1 MCSIGKTQSL
11 QTTFKGGNR
20 LQGIYF
26 QVDVLDDINLVSLTG
41 SFADAGHVYVHVRA
55 GSIGE
60 QLGGNWSLV
69 KNMQISTGGQH
80 LVPIGQVL
88 TRGSYTL
95 HVACSSSII
104 YSDALSISEVLAQ
117 EHPEDDN
124 LIIYN
129 GWGTADCDVIPPD
142 RDYSGC
148 PCRSWNG
155 IIEYRCEVESV
166 YRDQHLRRLV
176 AAMHRDTVFADVEIQ
191 CGNQSFPAHRLVLA
205 SASPV
210 FAKMLQAEMKEAC
223 TGKIAIEDVPPEV
236 VAKALR
242 YMYTGEV
249 ADDVDIESLGFA
261 HKYDITGMMQ
271 PVSSKILKNLSPDN
285 VSATVRSLRPYK
297 RAHSDVDT
305 ENGLSELHARV
316 RQRVLKDLKLIEAPE
331 ALLYLDGLKRTVLH
345 LALLRWR
352 TDLVKLL
359 LTYEDDPRFAELAL
373 RPYQA
378 GGDKDKDQVPCHHL
392 ALSGVQLE
400 HAAASSL
407 QCLQLLLEL
416 PLPLVQQVDNSGRN
430 ALHVACS
437 FGSADAVQ
445 MLLAKGAEAGLQD
458 DHGLLPLHY
467 AIDSRSVPCVQA
479 VLQASDQSLFPNELN
494 PFYRC
499 IERQAWEVALLLHKR
514 NWNMGDEAEI
524 DRIFCFAKER
534 GLDKEWEFVCEKGL
548 EGASAMEEVVWNAE
562 VFKEPGT
569 VLVTHPLCT
578 NHRAIPKD
586 ADDPE
591 VRLALISRIP
601 ENPHRLEV
609 LCGPNGVLRADQFRD
624 LRWIP
629 EASQAALVD
638 VLRVHEFWYVKK
650 LMDKVEEAKG
660 YDSRH
665 LPVDAGDT
673 KVSEESWSAASRAAG
688 AVLEAVDQV
697 CNETARNAFCCVRPP
712 GHHLGPAG
720 AVDKQALEHGLT
732 SCDKKGPSRK
742 KNRIQTPYFTRI
754 LHTCGGLAR
763 GTVRT
768 EIHTG
773 VQQFSIPRFQEE
785 YHPAV
790 ILVMFMRRSTGFPAF
805 GR

>member
-41 SFADAGHVYVHVRA
+41 SFADAGQVYVHVRA

-117 EHPEDDN
+117 DDN

-223 TGKIAIEDVPPEV
+223 TGKITIEDVPPEV

-297 RAHSDVDT
+297 RAYSDLDT

-316 RQRVLKDLKLIEAPE
+316 RQRVVKDLKLIEAC
-331 ALLYLDGLKRTVLH
+331 LDGL
-345 LALLRWR
+345 
-352 TDLVKLL
+352 
-359 LTYEDDPRFAELAL
+359 
-373 RPYQA
+373 
-378 GGDKDKDQVPCHHL
+378 
-392 ALSGVQLE
+392 
-400 HAAASSL
+400 
-407 QCLQLLLEL
+407 
-416 PLPLVQQVDNSGRN
+416 
-430 ALHVACS
+430 
-437 FGSADAVQ
+437 
-445 MLLAKGAEAGLQD
+445 
-458 DHGLLPLHY
+458 
-467 AIDSRSVPCVQA
+467 
-479 VLQASDQSLFPNELN
+479 
-494 PFYRC
+494 
-499 IERQAWEVALLLHKR
+499 
-514 NWNMGDEAEI
+514 
-524 DRIFCFAKER
+524 
-534 GLDKEWEFVCEKGL
+534 
-548 EGASAMEEVVWNAE
+548 
-562 VFKEPGT
+562 
-569 VLVTHPLCT
+569 
-578 NHRAIPKD
+578 
-586 ADDPE
+586 
-591 VRLALISRIP
+591 
-601 ENPHRLEV
+601 
-609 LCGPNGVLRADQFRD
+609 
-624 LRWIP
+624 
-629 EASQAALVD
+629 
-638 VLRVHEFWYVKK
+638 
-650 LMDKVEEAKG
+650 
-660 YDSRH
+660 
-665 LPVDAGDT
+665 
-673 KVSEESWSAASRAAG
+673 
-688 AVLEAVDQV
+688 
-697 CNETARNAFCCVRPP
+697 
-712 GHHLGPAG
+712 
-720 AVDKQALEHGLT
+720 
-732 SCDKKGPSRK
+732 
-742 KNRIQTPYFTRI
+742 
-754 LHTCGGLAR
+754 
-763 GTVRT
+763 
-768 EIHTG
+768 
-773 VQQFSIPRFQEE
+773 
-785 YHPAV
+785 
-790 ILVMFMRRSTGFPAF
+790 
-805 GR
+805 